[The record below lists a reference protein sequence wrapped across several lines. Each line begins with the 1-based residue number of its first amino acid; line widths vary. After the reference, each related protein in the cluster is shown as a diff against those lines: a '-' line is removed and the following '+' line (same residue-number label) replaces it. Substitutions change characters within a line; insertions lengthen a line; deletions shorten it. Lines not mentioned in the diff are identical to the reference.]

1 MFFHCDK
8 SANFNIMNNNQTRV
22 LITAI
27 GTMNCTTII
36 SELKKAEEV
45 FYVIGADINGNI
57 VLQIPMKLMNFFNF
71 PLYYMIGKVMFN
83 IY

>member
-1 MFFHCDK
+1 
-8 SANFNIMNNNQTRV
+8 MNNNQTRV

-45 FYVIGADINGNI
+45 FYVIGADINGKYSI
-57 VLQIPMKLMNFFNF
+57 ESVRRLRAESGGI
-71 PLYYMIGKVMFN
+71 
-83 IY
+83 